1 MDIQGIE
8 CVSKVLLLISS
19 SLALMGI
26 LFKGANEF
34 FLNTIRMKYETIPGQ
49 KSVFS
54 MVVTMAVG
62 LIFIVDI
69 IFLAVGIVSIINTK
83 SNTVCLDA
91 ENILISIIFVL
102 FIGAFAYA
110 HIFNAINF
118 DKVRK
123 SYIDEFEGRR
133 ECHIK
138 PRYGY
143 IVSLAIHIIIIGI
156 STLVILFNIFSKGSK
171 LTYDDLGV
179 FIGIDISSIVGFSIS
194 YSLIQVIK
202 AINDKKKYTF
212 IMANKD
218 ISCRLYL
225 DIGEYYLLFKK
236 GKETYIRKT
245 EVKEIIRGF

>member
-1 MDIQGIE
+1 MGIQGIE
-8 CVSKVLLLISS
+8 CVSKVLVLISS
-19 SLALMGI
+19 SLALLGI

-34 FLNTIRMKYETIPGQ
+34 FLNTIRMKYDTIPGQ

-62 LIFIVDI
+62 LMFVADIVFLTIDI
-69 IFLAVGIVSIINTK
+69 IMIITSK
-83 SNTVCLDA
+83 FNTVSTDDDSVLKS
-91 ENILISIIFVL
+91 ILLILSMLFGACAHTINLYNFNRVWKCYIS
-102 FIGAFAYA
+102 
-110 HIFNAINF
+110 
-118 DKVRK
+118 
-123 SYIDEFEGRR
+123 EFEGKR

-138 PRYGY
+138 QGCSF
-143 IVSLAIHIIIIGI
+143 IVSLAIHIIVIAI
-156 STLVILFNIFSKGSK
+156 STLVILVNIFSKGSK

-194 YSLIQVIK
+194 YSLMQVIK

>member
-8 CVSKVLLLISS
+8 CVSKVLVLISS

-34 FLNTIRMKYETIPGQ
+34 FLNTIRMEYNTIPGQ

-62 LIFIVDI
+62 LIFVVDI
-69 IFLAVGIVSIINTK
+69 VFLMIEIIVIINSK

-91 ENILISIIFVL
+91 DNILISIIFIL

-133 ECHIK
+133 ECHI
-138 PRYGY
+138 
-143 IVSLAIHIIIIGI
+143 
-156 STLVILFNIFSKGSK
+156 
-171 LTYDDLGV
+171 
-179 FIGIDISSIVGFSIS
+179 
-194 YSLIQVIK
+194 
-202 AINDKKKYTF
+202 

-218 ISCRLYL
+218 ISCRLFL
-225 DIGEYYLLFKK
+225 DIGDYYLIFKK

-245 EVKEIIRGF
+245 EVKEIICDNVKLTIKKDKKQVNDKVEEQKM